1 MAEEVMNRAKEKK
14 NKNNRLKGARVLVED
29 VKLKDTGN
37 WFDTEYINVGERR

>member
-14 NKNNRLKGARVLVED
+14 NKNNRLKGVRVLVED

-37 WFDTEYINVGERR
+37 